1 MTLSLLRMP
10 MFGFFGLG
18 FLFFCTIVAVGVWLA
33 VKSGEQGSTKLGG
46 VAGCAIAFALLVIA
60 GMGALGC
67 TAIALMNTPNEIVR
81 RGPVK
86 RFEMRW
92 GDEHGHEHGDADEEG
107 VPAPDPEHAITLRF
121 ELEGVEPSQITS
133 WICDNTDH
141 DVPYTITTVAGEDGT
156 LLHVDV
162 SLPITAEEVRRIRED
177 FRRDFPNLRL
187 PASVEVEIRRED
199 DH

>member
-1 MTLSLLRMP
+1 

-46 VAGCAIAFALLVIA
+46 VAGCAIAVALLVIA

-86 RFEMRW
+86 RFEMHW
-92 GDEHGHEHGDADEEG
+92 GDDHEHGEADEEAGEKG
-107 VPAPDPEHAITLRF
+107 VPAPDAEHAITLRF
-121 ELEGVEPSQITS
+121 ELEGVEPGQITS
-133 WICDNTDH
+133 WIRDNTDN

-156 LLHVDV
+156 VLHVDV
-162 SLPITAEEVRRIRED
+162 SLPITTKEVHKIRED
-177 FRRDFPNLRL
+177 FHRDFPNLRL
-187 PASVEVEIRRED
+187 PESVEVELRHEED
-199 DH
+199 D